1 MQMIAGHRLSL
12 RLVFAVTIAAIALL
26 ATAFVTVL
34 ASRETSDRLRR
45 NIGADLAELATHMAD
60 KLDRGMFERWRDIQ
74 VAASLDTM
82 RDPNVTMEAK
92 SVVIERLRSTYPEY
106 AAVAFMSP
114 DGHVRA
120 ATIPQMVGANIAQR
134 DFFVEGSKASFV
146 GDVHDAILLAKILGN
161 DPADPPRF
169 VDLAAP
175 VRAADGSLV
184 GVIGAH
190 LYWTWAQELEQAL
203 RSAAQERYP
212 GIEVLVLARDGTVL
226 LGPRALLKTSLQTV
240 GAMSATAGAHGS
252 SVETWPDGRDYLSG
266 FTRTTGHRDYPG
278 LGWSVLVRQNADTA
292 FAPVSAIQRR
302 IAGWGALVALLI
314 GVLAWFAAELIARPL
329 RILAGSAQ
337 ALGRGEPIR
346 VPEHAPSEVGQV
358 ADAMAAA
365 SRELAEKD
373 RRQTLLINELNHR
386 VKNTLATVQT
396 MARLTAHSAPDHE
409 AYKESLEARILA
421 LSKTHN
427 LLTEAAW
434 ETVSLRDV
442 LRSELEPYDD
452 GSGDRIVLDGP
463 AVPVAP
469 RVAVALGMA
478 AHELTTNAAK
488 HGSLSV
494 PGGRVRVRWEVTTNG
509 GGAHLHLSWKET
521 GGPTVK
527 QPSRTGFGSR
537 LLQQGIVRDLDGETH
552 LDFAVEGLG
561 CRMLVSLNEVQEA
574 RAPGE
579 KDRPTL
585 STPVYASAASGT
597 RMG

>member
-1 MQMIAGHRLSL
+1 MVAGHRLSL
-12 RLVFAVTIAAIALL
+12 RLVFAITIAAIALL
-26 ATAFVTVL
+26 ATGFVTVL
-34 ASRETSDRLRR
+34 ASRETSERLRR
-45 NIGADLAELATHMAD
+45 DIGADLAELATHMAD

-74 VAASLDTM
+74 IASSLDTM
-82 RDPNVTMEAK
+82 RDTNVSMDAK

-114 DGHVRA
+114 DGQVRA
-120 ATIPQMVGANIAQR
+120 ATVPQMVGANIAQR
-134 DFFVEGSKASFV
+134 DFFIEGSKAPFA

-161 DPADPPRF
+161 DPANPPRF

-175 VRAADGSLV
+175 VRDADGSLV
-184 GVIGAH
+184 GIIGAH
-190 LYWTWAQELEQAL
+190 LYWTWAEELEQAL
-203 RSAAQERYP
+203 RSAARERYP
-212 GIEVLVLARDGTVL
+212 GIEVLVLARDSTVL
-226 LGPRALLKTSLQTV
+226 LGPKDLLKTSLTT
-240 GAMSATAGAHGS
+240 GSAKSATAGARGS
-252 SVETWPDGRDYLSG
+252 NVETWPDGREYLSG
-266 FTRTTGHRDYPG
+266 FTSTAGHRDYPG
-278 LGWSVLVRQNADTA
+278 LGWSVLVRQDADTA

-314 GVLAWFAAELIARPL
+314 GVLAWFAAELVARPL
-329 RILAGSAQ
+329 RVLAGSAQ

-346 VPEHAPSEVGQV
+346 VPAHVPSEVGQV

-365 SRELAEKD
+365 SRELAEKE

-396 MARLTAHSAPDHE
+396 MARLTARSAPDHE
-409 AYKESLEARILA
+409 AYKASLEARILA

-442 LRSELEPYDD
+442 LRAELEPYDN
-452 GSGDRIVLDGP
+452 GSDRRVVLEGP
-463 AVPVAP
+463 PVPLAP

-494 PGGRVRVRWEVTTNG
+494 PEGRVRVRWEVTTNEDG
-509 GGAHLHLSWKET
+509 THLHLMWKET
-521 GGPTVK
+521 GGPTVR

-537 LLQQGIVRDLDGETH
+537 LLQQGIARDLAGETH

-561 CRMLVSLNEVQEA
+561 CRMLVSLNEVEA
-574 RAPGE
+574 DHASGG
-579 KDRPTL
+579 KDDPKL
-585 STPVYASAASGT
+585 SSPVYASAATGIRT
-597 RMG
+597 G

>member
-1 MQMIAGHRLSL
+1 MQMVAGHRLSL
-12 RLVFAVTIAAIALL
+12 RLVFAITIAAIALL

-34 ASRETSDRLRR
+34 ASRETSERLRR
-45 NIGADLAELATHMAD
+45 DIGADLAELATHMAD

-82 RDPNVTMEAK
+82 RDPNITMDAK
-92 SVVIERLRSTYPEY
+92 SIVIERLRSTYPEY

-114 DGHVRA
+114 DGQVRA
-120 ATIPQMVGANIAQR
+120 ATVPQMVGANIAQR
-134 DFFVEGSKASFV
+134 DFFVEGSKAPFV

-203 RSAAQERYP
+203 RSAARERYP
-212 GIEVLVLARDGTVL
+212 GIEVFVLARDGTVL
-226 LGPRALLKTSLQTV
+226 LGPKDLLKTSLQTV
-240 GAMSATAGAHGS
+240 GAKSATAGARGS
-252 SVETWPDGRDYLSG
+252 NVETWPDGREYLSG
-266 FTRTTGHRDYPG
+266 FTGTTGHRDYPG
-278 LGWSVLVRQNADTA
+278 LGWSVLVRQDANTA
-292 FAPVSAIQRR
+292 FAPVRAIQRR
-302 IAGWGALVALLI
+302 IAGWGALVALLT
-314 GVLAWFAAELIARPL
+314 GVLAWFAAELVARPL
-329 RILAGSAQ
+329 RVLAGSAQ

-346 VPEHAPSEVGQV
+346 VPEHVPSEVGQV

-365 SRELAEKD
+365 SRKLAEKD

-396 MARLTAHSAPDHE
+396 MARLTARSAPDHE

-442 LRSELEPYDD
+442 MRAELEPYDD
-452 GSGDRIVLDGP
+452 GSGSRVVLDGP
-463 AVPVAP
+463 PVPLAP

-494 PGGRVRVRWEVTTNG
+494 PEGRVRVCWEVTTSRDG
-509 GGAHLHLSWKET
+509 THLHLSWKET
-521 GGPTVK
+521 GGPTVR
-527 QPSRTGFGSR
+527 QPSRMGFGSR
-537 LLQQGIVRDLDGETH
+537 LLQQGIARDLDGETH

-561 CRMLVSLNEVQEA
+561 CRMLVSLHELQAGSPPADVNH
-574 RAPGE
+574 P
-579 KDRPTL
+579 KP
-585 STPVYASAASGT
+585 STPIYASAASGT
-597 RMG
+597 GIG

>member
-1 MQMIAGHRLSL
+1 MQMVAGHRLSL
-12 RLVFAVTIAAIALL
+12 RLVFAITIAAIALL

-34 ASRETSDRLRR
+34 ASRETSERLRR
-45 NIGADLAELATHMAD
+45 DIGVDLAELATHMAD

-74 VAASLDTM
+74 VASSLDTM
-82 RDPNVTMEAK
+82 RDPNVGMDAK

-114 DGHVRA
+114 DGQVRA
-120 ATIPQMVGANIAQR
+120 ATVPQMVGANIAQR
-134 DFFVEGSKASFV
+134 DFFVEGSKAPFV

-161 DPADPPRF
+161 DPANPPRF

-190 LYWTWAQELEQAL
+190 LYWTWAEELEQTL
-203 RSAAQERYP
+203 RSAARERYP

-226 LGPRALLKTSLQTV
+226 LGPKDLLKTFLTTGS
-240 GAMSATAGAHGS
+240 AKNATAGARGS
-252 SVETWPDGRDYLSG
+252 NVETWPDGREYLSG
-266 FTRTTGHRDYPG
+266 FTRTAGHRHYPG
-278 LGWSVLVRQNADTA
+278 LGWSVLVRQDSDTA

-302 IAGWGALVALLI
+302 IVGWGALVALFI
-314 GVLAWFAAELIARPL
+314 GVLAWFAAELVARPL
-329 RILAGSAQ
+329 RVLAGSAQ

-346 VPEHAPSEVGQV
+346 VPQRAPSEVGQV
-358 ADAMAAA
+358 ADALAAA
-365 SRELAEKD
+365 SRKLAEKD

-396 MARLTAHSAPDHE
+396 MARLTARSAPDHE
-409 AYKESLEARILA
+409 AYKEGLEARILA

-442 LRSELEPYDD
+442 IRAELEPYDD
-452 GSGDRIVLDGP
+452 GTGSRVVLDGP
-463 AVPVAP
+463 LVPLAP

-494 PGGRVRVRWEVTTNG
+494 PEGRVRVRWEVTTSGNG
-509 GGAHLHLSWKET
+509 THLHLSWKET
-521 GGPTVK
+521 GGPTVS
-527 QPSRTGFGSR
+527 QPSRMGFGSR
-537 LLQQGIVRDLDGETH
+537 LLQQGIARDLDGETH

-561 CRMLVSLNEVQEA
+561 CRMLVSLHELHAV
-574 RAPGE
+574 
-579 KDRPTL
+579 
-585 STPVYASAASGT
+585 STPADVDHPKTSTPIYASAASGT
-597 RMG
+597 GIG

>member
-12 RLVFAVTIAAIALL
+12 RLVFAVTIAAIGLL

-34 ASRETSDRLRR
+34 ASRETSERLRR
-45 NIGADLAELATHMAD
+45 GIGADLAELATHMAD

-82 RDPNVTMEAK
+82 RDPNVAMGAK

-114 DGHVRA
+114 DGQVRA
-120 ATIPQMVGANIAQR
+120 ATVPQMAGANIAQR
-134 DFFVEGSKASFV
+134 DFFIEGSKAPFA

-175 VRAADGSLV
+175 VRGADGSLV

-203 RSAAQERYP
+203 RSAARERYP

-226 LGPRALLKTSLQTV
+226 LGPKDLLKTSLPTV
-240 GAMSATAGAHGS
+240 GAKSATAGTRGS
-252 SVETWPDGRDYLSG
+252 SVETWPDGREYLSG
-266 FTRTTGHRDYPG
+266 FTRTAGYRDYPG
-278 LGWSVLVRQNADTA
+278 LGWSVLVRQDADTA
-292 FAPVSAIQRR
+292 FAPISATQQR

-314 GVLAWFAAELIARPL
+314 GILAWFAAELVARPL
-329 RILAGSAQ
+329 RVLAGSAQ

-373 RRQTLLINELNHR
+373 RQQTLLINELNHR

-396 MARLTAHSAPDHE
+396 MARLTARSAPDHE
-409 AYKESLEARILA
+409 AYKASLEARILA

-442 LRSELEPYDD
+442 LRAELGPYDD
-452 GSGDRIVLDGP
+452 GSGSRIVLDGP
-463 AVPVAP
+463 PVPLAP

-488 HGSLSV
+488 HGSLCA
-494 PGGRVRVRWEVTTNG
+494 PEGRVRVRWEVTANQDGT
-509 GGAHLHLSWKET
+509 HLHLSWKET
-521 GGPTVK
+521 GGPAVR

-537 LLQQGIVRDLDGETH
+537 LLQQGIARDLDGETH

-561 CRMLVSLNEVQEA
+561 CRMLVSLDEFQVA
-574 RAPGE
+574 RAPSE
-579 KDRPTL
+579 
-585 STPVYASAASGT
+585 
-597 RMG
+597 

>member
-12 RLVFAVTIAAIALL
+12 RLVFAITIAGIGLL

-34 ASRETSDRLRR
+34 ASRETSERVRR
-45 NIGADLAELATHMAD
+45 DIGADLAQLATHMAD

-82 RDPNVTMEAK
+82 RDPTVSMDAK

-114 DGHVRA
+114 DGQIRA
-120 ATIPQMVGANIAQR
+120 ATVPQMVGTSIAQR
-134 DFFVEGSKASFV
+134 EFFIEGSKAPFV

-175 VRAADGSLV
+175 VRGADGSLV

-190 LYWTWAQELEQAL
+190 LYWTWAQELEQSL

-226 LGPRALLKTSLQTV
+226 LGPRDLLNASLITT
-240 GAMSATAGAHGS
+240 GAKSAMAGGRGS
-252 SVETWPDGRDYLSG
+252 TVETWPDGREYLSG
-266 FTRTTGHRDYPG
+266 FTRAAGHRSYPG
-278 LGWSVLVRQNADTA
+278 LGWSVLVRQDADTA
-292 FAPVSAIQRR
+292 FAPVGAIQRR
-302 IAGWGALVALLI
+302 IAGWGVLVALLI
-314 GVLAWFAAELIARPL
+314 GVLAWFAAELVARPL
-329 RILAGSAQ
+329 RVLASSAQ
-337 ALGRGEPIR
+337 ALGKGEPIR

-365 SRELAEKD
+365 SQALAEKD

-396 MARLTAHSAPDHE
+396 MARLTARSAPDHD

-442 LRSELEPYDD
+442 LRAELEPYDD
-452 GSGDRIVLDGP
+452 GSSRRVVLEGP
-463 AVPVAP
+463 AVPLAP
-469 RVAVALGMA
+469 RVAVAMGMA

-494 PGGRVRVRWEVTTNG
+494 SEGSVRVRWELTTNG
-509 GGAHLHLSWKET
+509 DGTHLHLTWKET
-521 GGPTVK
+521 GGPAVR

-537 LLQQGIVRDLDGETH
+537 LLQQGIARDLDGETH

-561 CRMLVSLNEVQEA
+561 CRMLVSLDDVQPSPSA
-574 RAPGE
+574 RTDHRLPPIPAFH
-579 KDRPTL
+579 
-585 STPVYASAASGT
+585 
-597 RMG
+597 